1 MSVDNYTQLG
11 AAAIAS
17 SVRAGDMSPTETIRA
32 SFKRA
37 NEIGA
42 GPDQL
47 NIFLHANEKASVS
60 EAEEIQKRVENAAD
74 VGVLAGVPIAIK
86 DNIASLGLPT
96 TCGSR
101 ILRGYVS
108 PFEATAITRLRA
120 NGAMIVAKTNM
131 DEFAMGSSTEN
142 SAFGPT
148 RNPLDVRCVP
158 GGSSGGSAAAV
169 AAGITP
175 IALGSETGGS
185 VRQPAAFCGVVGVKP
200 TYGRVSRYGL
210 VAFASSLDQIGVIG
224 RTVDDAALGLECIA
238 GFDKMDSTSS
248 DADVPIYRL
257 AVLGKPARDA
267 RDARDPDTE
276 AMRIGRIP
284 VPPPPPPGETTLRGV
299 VIGKPKEYFPD
310 SLDTTMKDVC
320 ERALDRLRSM
330 GATIRDIS
338 LPQSSL
344 AIPVYYILA
353 PAEASSNLARFDG
366 VRYGLRVESG
376 KGLKG
381 MYEATR
387 SEGFGREVTRRILL
401 GTYVL
406 SAGYYDAY
414 YKKAQAV
421 RTLIADDFRAVF
433 SSGVHAIFTPTT
445 PTPAFPIG
453 AISDP
458 YEMYLNDIFTVTANL
473 AGVPAISVPIGRV
486 RRLPV
491 GGQIITAHFDEYGM
505 FRVAYALEAALGNE
519 AHQ

>member
-11 AAAIAS
+11 AAAIAAG
-17 SVRAGDMSPTETIRA
+17 VRADELSPVDLVRA
-32 SFKRA
+32 SFTRA
-37 NEIGA
+37 EAVGA
-42 GPDQL
+42 GSDGL
-47 NIFLHANEKASVS
+47 NIVLHSDEKATIA
-60 EAEEIQKRVENAAD
+60 EAEEMQTRRKSGTD
-74 VGVLAGVPIAIK
+74 LGVLAGVPIAVK
-86 DNIASLGLPT
+86 DNIATLGLPT
-96 TCGSR
+96 TCASR
-101 ILRGYVS
+101 ILQGYVS
-108 PFEATAITRLRA
+108 PFQATAIERLRA
-120 NGAMIVAKTNM
+120 NGALIVAKTNM

-142 SAFGPT
+142 SAYGPA
-148 RNPLDVRCVP
+148 RNPHDVRCVP

-210 VAFASSLDQIGVIG
+210 VAFASSLDQIGVLG

-238 GFDKMDSTSS
+238 GFDKFDSTTS
-248 DADVPIYRL
+248 DAKVPIYRL
-257 AVLGKPARDA
+257 SALGKPAP
-267 RDARDPDTE
+267 DPSDPETE
-276 AMRIGRIP
+276 AIRIGRTP
-284 VPPPPPPGETTLRGV
+284 VPLPPPPVETTLAGM
-299 VIGKPKEYFPD
+299 VIGRPKEYFPE
-310 SLDTTMKDVC
+310 SLDGKIRDLC
-320 ERALDRLRSM
+320 DQALDRFRSM

-338 LPQSSL
+338 LPRSPL

-366 VRYGLRVESG
+366 VRYGLRVDPG
-376 KGLKG
+376 KGLKA

-387 SEGFGREVTRRILL
+387 SEGFGPEVTRRILL

-414 YKKAQAV
+414 YRKAQAV
-421 RTLIADDFRAVF
+421 RALITDDFRAVF
-433 SSGVHAIFTPTT
+433 ASGVHAIFTPTT
-445 PTPAFPIG
+445 PNTAFPIG

-486 RRLPV
+486 RNLPV
-491 GGQIITAHFDEYGM
+491 GGQIITAHFDEYAM
-505 FRVAYALEAALGNE
+505 FRAAYALEASLGAE
-519 AHQ
+519 AHR

>member
-1 MSVDNYTQLG
+1 LSVEKFNQLS
-11 AAAIAS
+11 AAAMAS
-17 SVRAGDMSPTETIRA
+17 SIRAGEISPADMIRE

-37 NEIGA
+37 SEVGA
-42 GPDQL
+42 GPDEL
-47 NIFLHANEKASVS
+47 NIILYSDEHASLE
-60 EAEEIQKRVENAAD
+60 EAEEMRERLGRATD
-74 VGVLAGVPIAIK
+74 MGVLAGVPVAIK
-86 DNIASLGLPT
+86 DNIASLSLPT
-96 TCGSR
+96 TCASK
-101 ILRGYVS
+101 ILKGYVS
-108 PFEATAITRLRA
+108 PFEATAVTRLRS

-142 SAFGPT
+142 SAYGPT
-148 RNPLDVRCVP
+148 RNPHDVRCVA

-210 VAFASSLDQIGVIG
+210 VAFASSLDQIGVVG
-224 RTVDDAALGLECIA
+224 RSVDDAALGLEAIA
-238 GFDKMDSTSS
+238 GFDDMDSTSS
-248 DADVPIYRL
+248 EVDVPIYRL
-257 AVLGKPARDA
+257 AALGKPAPEA
-267 RDARDPDTE
+267 GDPDTE
-276 AMRIGRIP
+276 AIRIGRSP
-284 VPPPPPPGETTLRGV
+284 VPLPPPPSATTLKGV
-299 VIGKPKEYFPD
+299 VIGKPTEYFPD
-310 SLDTTMKDVC
+310 SLDANIGDLC
-320 ERALDRLRSM
+320 ERALDRFRSM

-338 LPQSSL
+338 LPRSSL

-366 VRYGLRVESG
+366 VRYGLRVDPG
-376 KGLKG
+376 KGLKA
-381 MYEATR
+381 MYAATR
-387 SEGFGREVTRRILL
+387 SEGFGPEVTRRILL

-414 YKKAQAV
+414 YKKAQEV
-421 RTLIADDFRAVF
+421 RTLIADDFRSVF
-433 SSGVHAIFTPTT
+433 ASGVDAIFTPTT

-491 GGQIITAHFDEYGM
+491 GGQIITAHFDEYMM
-505 FRVAYALEAALGNE
+505 FRIAYALEAGLGQE

>member
-1 MSVDNYTQLG
+1 MTIDNYASFS
-11 AAAIAS
+11 AAEISAR
-17 SVRAGDMSPTETIRA
+17 VRAGETA
-32 SFKRA
+32 PSVLVDAAFKRA
-37 NEIGA
+37 DHIGA
-42 GPDQL
+42 GRDGL
-47 NIFLHANEKASVS
+47 NIFLHADRDACSEEANIVHQRLEK
-60 EAEEIQKRVENAAD
+60 AAD
-74 VGVLAGVPIAIK
+74 VGILAGVPIAIK

-101 ILRGYVS
+101 ILKDYVS
-108 PFEATAITRLRA
+108 PFESTAVTRLRA
-120 NGAMIVAKTNM
+120 NGAIIIAKTNM

-148 RNPLDVRCVP
+148 RNPHDVRLVP

-210 VAFASSLDQIGVIG
+210 VAFASSLDQIGVLG
-224 RTVDDAALGLECIA
+224 RTVDDAAVALESIA

-257 AVLGKPARDA
+257 AALGKPAPAA
-267 RDARDPDTE
+267 RAPDTE
-276 AMRIGRIP
+276 AMRIGRSP
-284 VPPPPPPGETTLRGV
+284 TPLPPPPSETTLKGV
-299 VIGKPKEYFPD
+299 VIGKPKEYFPET
-310 SLDTTMKDVC
+310 LDRSIADLC
-320 ERALDRLRSM
+320 ERAFEKFRWM
-330 GATIRDIS
+330 GATVREVS
-338 LPQSSL
+338 LPRSPL
-344 AIPVYYILA
+344 AIPVYYIIA

-366 VRYGLRVESG
+366 VRYGLRVDPG
-376 KGLKG
+376 KGLRA
-381 MYEATR
+381 MYDATR
-387 SEGFGREVTRRILL
+387 SEGFGPEVTRRVLL

-421 RTLIADDFRAVF
+421 RTLIADDFRSVF
-433 SSGVHAIFTPTT
+433 GSGVHAIFTPTT

-473 AGVPAISVPIGRV
+473 AGVPAMSVPIGRV
-486 RRLPV
+486 RNLPV
-491 GGQIITAHFDEYGM
+491 GGQIITPHFDEYSM
-505 FRVAYALEAALGNE
+505 FRVGYALEAALGAD
-519 AHQ
+519 AHK

>member
-1 MSVDNYTQLG
+1 MSVENFTTLG

-17 SVRAGDMSPTETIRA
+17 NVRAGKTSPVDVIRA
-32 SFKRA
+32 SFQRA
-37 NEIGA
+37 GEIGA
-42 GPDQL
+42 GRDEL
-47 NIFLHANEKASVS
+47 NIVLYSDEKESIK
-60 EAEEIQKRVENAAD
+60 EAEEMRGRVNSATD
-74 VGVLAGVPIAIK
+74 LGVLAGVPVAIK

-96 TCGSR
+96 TCASK
-101 ILRGYVS
+101 ILEGYVS
-108 PFEATAITRLRA
+108 PFEATAVTRLRA
-120 NGAMIVAKTNM
+120 NGALIVAKTNM

-142 SAFGPT
+142 SAYGAT
-148 RNPLDVRCVP
+148 RNPHDVRCVA

-224 RTVDDAALGLECIA
+224 RTVDDAALALEAIA

-257 AVLGKPARDA
+257 SALGKPAPE
-267 RDARDPDTE
+267 ARDPDTE
-276 AMRIGRIP
+276 AIRIGRSP
-284 VPPPPPPGETTLRGV
+284 VPLPPPPGPTTLQGV

-310 SLDTTMKDVC
+310 SLDASIRELC
-320 ERALDRLRSM
+320 ERALEGFRSM

-338 LPQSSL
+338 LPRTPL

-366 VRYGLRVESG
+366 VRYGLRVDPG
-376 KGLKG
+376 KGLKA

-387 SEGFGREVTRRILL
+387 SAGFGREVTRRILL

-414 YKKAQAV
+414 YRKAQAV
-421 RTLIADDFRAVF
+421 RTLIADDFRSVF
-433 SSGVHAIFTPTT
+433 ASGVNAIFTPTT
-445 PTPAFPIG
+445 PTPAFPVG

-473 AGVPAISVPIGRV
+473 AGVPAISVPIGRM

-491 GGQIITAHFDEYGM
+491 GGQIITAHFDEYTM
-505 FRVAYALEAALGNE
+505 FRVAYALEASLGRG
-519 AHQ
+519 AHE